1 MGKHPTPHN
10 HQNKCPY
17 ANGHNAWCPPQEGD
31 SRSVCPALNT
41 MANHGYLPRSGRHIT
56 FPILIHALRECYN
69 LTFALALVLAT
80 GGYLLV
86 GKIPIPIPLLLP
98 IAFSFEIPLL
108 FGFSLHFFTFGLFDN
123 FFGDGGA
130 IGGTKLKAFDRHL
143 RFGGVEHDASLVHR
157 DCPVGEKY
165 PSHQIMQDWVKDLIS
180 DVRPIPVRAPASAE
194 AGEWAFLNDP
204 VMDERDVARAR
215 VRREHLS
222 PELDPFHAEIARGEM
237 AIILGVWSRA
247 STSSEGETE
256 KIGAPLAW
264 MLDWLKYE
272 RLPDGWRPNREQTLH
287 DVRRRATI
295 MKEAMEV
302 FRDEDERESM
312 S

>member
-1 MGKHPTPHN
+1 MYKRSTPHN
-10 HQNKCPY
+10 HKEQKCP
-17 ANGHNAWCPPQEGD
+17 NGRHGWCPPKEGD

-56 FPILIHALRECYN
+56 LPILIHALCECYN
-69 LTFALALVLAT
+69 LTFALAFVLAT

-86 GKIPIPIPLLLP
+86 RKIPIPIPVLLP

-108 FGFSLHFFTFGLFDN
+108 FGFSLHFFTFGLFGN

-130 IGGTKLKAFDRHL
+130 IGGTKLKAFDRHN
-143 RFGGVEHDASLVHR
+143 GVEHDASLVHR
-157 DCPVGEKY
+157 DCPAGEEY
-165 PSHQIMQDWVKDLIS
+165 PSHHIIQDWVKDLIS
-180 DVRPIPVRAPASAE
+180 DVRPIPKRAPASAE

-204 VMDERDVARAR
+204 VMDEDDVARAR
-215 VRREHLS
+215 VRRERLS
-222 PELDPFHAEIARGEM
+222 PKLDCVHAEIARGEM

-256 KIGAPLAW
+256 KSGAPLAW

-272 RLPDGWRPNREQTLH
+272 RLPDDWKPNHRQTLV
-287 DVRRRATI
+287 DVIHRSKKMRL
-295 MKEAMEV
+295 AMEG
-302 FRDEDERESM
+302 FRDEEQRDLM
-312 S
+312 N